1 MFLNE
6 QKKQALELY
15 INQNHTQQQIANA
28 LGICVRTVYN
38 WIKQHAWDRLRL
50 ATHQAPALIAD
61 NFSSQLVELQ
71 NNIASREPGKRYPT
85 SQEMEIM
92 RKLTTC
98 IANTKKTVSLP
109 QVTQMMCMFRAFV
122 FDNRKKEDAAKVA
135 DIIDAFLEARSRFG
149 YAPYDLEFGV
159 EKIQSVDPIMNPYAD
174 TSAKPEEKKKPN
186 PTTVRVD
193 ENGNKFYTVDTS
205 QWSEKVRKIY
215 EEHFGKLPEEDN
227 TNTFATE
234 EKPLIINDLVT
245 DTPATT
251 GNKSAIPATQFQ
263 PTSCQSYNPENPD
276 SDKISTNP
284 TATTGNK
291 SAIPATQLQPTSCK
305 SYNPENPDSDKI
317 STNPTATTGKKP
329 AIPAT
334 QLQPTSCQSYNPENP
349 DSDKISANPTATT
362 GNKSAIPATQELAT
376 PTVTTGNKPAK
387 PINPD
392 PTKPFTYQTK
402 KYTITKNPDGSIR
415 YDNGVTPAVTVHKG
429 GPAKVERHEFF
440 FR

>member
-1 MFLNE
+1 MLLNE

-15 INQNHTQQQIANA
+15 INQNHTQQQVANA

-71 NNIASREPGKRYPT
+71 NEIATREPGKRYPT

-122 FDNRKKEDAAKVA
+122 FDNRKKEDASKVA

-159 EKIQSVDPIMNPYAD
+159 EKIQSVDPIMNPYGD

-215 EEHFGKLPEEDN
+215 EEHFGKLPEEET
-227 TNTFATE
+227 TNTFATD

-245 DTPATT
+245 GTPATT
-251 GNKSAIPATQFQ
+251 GNKSAIPATTCISHEPANPTATTGNKPANPATHFQ
-263 PTSCQSYNPENPD
+263 PISCQSYNPEN
-276 SDKISTNP
+276 SD
-284 TATTGNK
+284 
-291 SAIPATQLQPTSCK
+291 L
-305 SYNPENPDSDKI
+305 
-317 STNPTATTGKKP
+317 
-329 AIPAT
+329 
-334 QLQPTSCQSYNPENP
+334 
-349 DSDKISANPTATT
+349 DKISANPTATT
-362 GNKSAIPATQELAT
+362 GNESAIPAIHEPET
-376 PTVTTGNKPAK
+376 PCLVL
-387 PINPD
+387 
-392 PTKPFTYQTK
+392 K
-402 KYTITKNPDGSIR
+402 KVYT
-415 YDNGVTPAVTVHKG
+415 
-429 GPAKVERHEFF
+429 
-440 FR
+440 

>member
-1 MFLNE
+1 MLLNE

-71 NNIASREPGKRYPT
+71 NNIAAREPGKRYPT
-85 SQEMEIM
+85 TQEMEIM
-92 RKLTTC
+92 RKLTVC
-98 IANTKKTVSLP
+98 IANTKKTISLP
-109 QVTQMMCMFRAFV
+109 QVTQMMRMFRGFV

-159 EKIQSVDPIMNPYAD
+159 EKIQSVDPIMNPYSD
-174 TSAKPEEKKKPN
+174 TSAKPEEKKTPN

-193 ENGNKFYTVDTS
+193 SDGNKIYTIDTS

-215 EEHFGKLPEEDN
+215 EEHFGKLPEEE
-227 TNTFATE
+227 TEQTFAAD
-234 EKPLIINDLVT
+234 EKPLIINDLH
-245 DTPATT
+245 
-251 GNKSAIPATQFQ
+251 Q
-263 PTSCQSYNPENPD
+263 
-276 SDKISTNP
+276 NP

-291 SAIPATQLQPTSCK
+291 SAIPETQF
-305 SYNPENPDSDKI
+305 
-317 STNPTATTGKKP
+317 
-329 AIPAT
+329 
-334 QLQPTSCQSYNPENP
+334 QPTSCQSFNAENTVP
-349 DSDKISANPTATT
+349 DKISANLTATT
-362 GNKSAIPATQELAT
+362 GNKSAIPAN
-376 PTVTTGNKPAK
+376 TGNTYETENHTATTSNKSAK

-402 KYTITKNPDGSIR
+402 KYTITENPDGSIR
-415 YDNGVTPAVTVHKG
+415 YDKGTTPAVTIKKG
-429 GPAKVERHEFF
+429 GPVKLERREFY

>member
-1 MFLNE
+1 MILNE

-71 NNIASREPGKRYPT
+71 NNIAAREPGKRFPT

-135 DIIDAFLEARSRFG
+135 DIIDSFLEARSRFG

-159 EKIQSVDPIMNPYAD
+159 EKIQSVDPIMNPYSD
-174 TSAKPEEKKKPN
+174 ISEKPEEKKKPN

-193 ENGNKFYTVDTS
+193 SEGNKIYTIDTS

-215 EEHFGKLPEEDN
+215 EEHFGKLPEEE
-227 TNTFATE
+227 TVQTFATD
-234 EKPLIINDLVT
+234 EKPLITNDLPP
-245 DTPATT
+245 TPTATT
-251 GNKSAIPATQFQ
+251 GNKSAIPENPNPVQTAQTKAPLYPPHLNPYRTPSATTGNKPANPEATCNPENTAPTTHFQ
-263 PTSCQSYNPENPD
+263 PTSCQSYNPENAD
-276 SDKISTNP
+276 SDKIP

-291 SAIPATQLQPTSCK
+291 PANS
-305 SYNPENPDSDKI
+305 
-317 STNPTATTGKKP
+317 
-329 AIPAT
+329 
-334 QLQPTSCQSYNPENP
+334 
-349 DSDKISANPTATT
+349 ATT
-362 GNKSAIPATQELAT
+362 GNLENTLVINNLYAESS
-376 PTVTTGNKPAK
+376 VTTGNKPAIPATGK

-392 PTKPFTYQTK
+392 PTKPFTYQTS
-402 KYTITKNPDGSIR
+402 KYIITQFPDGSIR
-415 YDNGVTPAVTVHKG
+415 YDNRTTPAVTIKKG
-429 GPAKVERHEFF
+429 DPVKLERREFY

>member
-1 MFLNE
+1 MLLNE

-71 NNIASREPGKRYPT
+71 NNIAAREPGKRFPT

-92 RKLTTC
+92 RKLTVC
-98 IANTKKTVSLP
+98 INNTKKTVSLP

-159 EKIQSVDPIMNPYAD
+159 EKIQSVDPIMNPYSD

-193 ENGNKFYTVDTS
+193 ENGNKFYTIDTS
-205 QWSEKVRKIY
+205 HWSDKVRKIY

-227 TNTFATE
+227 TNTFASD
-234 EKPLIINDLVT
+234 EKPLIINGLVT

-251 GNKSAIPATQFQ
+251 GNKSAIPETQLQPISCQSFNAENPVPDKISAPPTASTGNKSAIPATHFQ
-263 PTSCQSYNPENPD
+263 PTSCQSYNPENSD
-276 SDKISTNP
+276 SDKISATP

-291 SAIPATQLQPTSCK
+291 SANS
-305 SYNPENPDSDKI
+305 
-317 STNPTATTGKKP
+317 
-329 AIPAT
+329 AT
-334 QLQPTSCQSYNPENP
+334 QLQPTSCQSLNSENP
-349 DSDKISANPTATT
+349 VQDMKSSNPTASTGNKPAIPATHEPATPTATT
-362 GNKSAIPATQELAT
+362 GNESAIPATP
-376 PTVTTGNKPAK
+376 PTTENPKPRTDNLIRQGEVFSRPVYIKHTWPFREDPPRNK
-387 PINPD
+387 
-392 PTKPFTYQTK
+392 Y
-402 KYTITKNPDGSIR
+402 R
-415 YDNGVTPAVTVHKG
+415 Y
-429 GPAKVERHEFF
+429 
-440 FR
+440 